1 MRFCVTAS
9 LILLVLCSGLAFA
22 ADKMILIGKN
32 DPINNNDLILMQ
44 HLQELGLE
52 VEYHSEPEGHPVD
65 LKDAVGVFI
74 SESVT
79 SGNIGP
85 GYNTVKIPVIMSE
98 GGLIDEMR
106 MGNGMNA
113 EGVTTVK
120 IVNPNHFITE
130 GLDGEV
136 EVLSQPGTMSGASDV
151 EGDVQVLATLAD
163 GSDWPRVFVYEKGA
177 QMMDQKA
184 PARRAFVFNH
194 QNSNPLLTD
203 DGWALVE
210 RSVEWILGAAAPV
223 SSEGALAAAWGALKV
238 R

>member
-1 MRFCVTAS
+1 MRFYLTTS

-32 DPINNNDLILMQ
+32 APINNNDLILMQ
-44 HLQELGLE
+44 HLQGLGLE

-65 LKDAVGVFI
+65 LKDAVGIFI

-85 GYNTVKIPVIMSE
+85 VYNDVEIPVIMSE

-106 MGNGMNA
+106 MGIGLNA

-120 IVNPNHFITE
+120 IVNPNHFITQ
-130 GLDGEV
+130 GLEGEV
-136 EVLSQPGTMSGASDV
+136 EVLSQPGILSGATDV
-151 EGDVQVLATLAD
+151 EGSVQVLAILTD
-163 GSDWPRVFVYEKGA
+163 GSEWPRVFVYEKGA
-177 QMMDQKA
+177 QMQGQKA

-194 QNSNPLLTD
+194 QESNPLLND

-210 RSVEWILGAAAPV
+210 RSVEWVLGAAAPV
-223 SSEGALAAAWGALKV
+223 SSEGSLAVAWGALKA